1 MQKNYTLSICSENS
15 PGVLQR
21 LAVLF
26 TRRKMNIESLTV
38 SETEKKGISRFT
50 LVINTEPDLI
60 RTVAKQVNRIIEVV
74 DVFVSENSDLVFKE
88 IAFYKLTA
96 ETPER
101 RGQIE
106 DVAHRYGAV
115 VAQARGTHIV
125 VEKTGTEEEISSLF
139 LLLEPFGIK
148 EFVRSGRIAILNRDR
163 EVGEMFPGFDE
174 TPRLDRSVDNLP

>member
-1 MQKNYTLSICSENS
+1 MKKNYTLSIFSENS

-26 TRRKMNIESLTV
+26 TRRKLNIESLTV

-50 LVINTEPDLI
+50 IVVNTEPDLI

-74 DVFVSENSDLVFKE
+74 DVFVCENADLVFKE
-88 IAFYKLTA
+88 IAFYKIAA

-101 RGQIE
+101 RAQLE
-106 DVAHRYGAV
+106 DVAHRHGAGV
-115 VAQARGTHIV
+115 VQARGTYLVI
-125 VEKTGTEEEISSLF
+125 EKTGSEEDISSLF

-148 EFVRSGRIAILNRDR
+148 EFVRSGRIAILNRER
-163 EVGEMFPGFDE
+163 EPGEMFPGIAE
-174 TPRLDRSVDNLP
+174 VPALERSVDNLP